1 MFVFFKWYRWEIEVK
16 GTQSN
21 VVQKDTAQN
30 IVTAHLSSHSVVN
43 AIFILIVDSL
53 I

>member
-16 GTQSN
+16 RTQSN

-43 AIFILIVDSL
+43 AIFIADSL